1 MDIWSGNMIIATTV
15 QMLSEREMH
24 QYVTDTEFAVANL
37 LKLAT
42 DEEKLL
48 SELRRALTTLE
59 AKEKAYKWDFETS
72 DMNDDFSDAY
82 VMAAF
87 HRMAEA
93 HQAAKEIERR
103 AAEIQAAVGAHQQ
116 ATQAI
121 AGGVLQI
128 AKQGISL
135 VFGKKSDAPMGRQIG
150 ALPIRD
156 IIWEGRNQALHY
168 EEANYKKG
176 VKKVFTA
183 LEQDHGEHFSLE
195 SHGHQNRAKQIL
207 YVLGWFSFKDYARDM
222 NELLS

>member
-1 MDIWSGNMIIATTV
+1 
-15 QMLSEREMH
+15 MH
-24 QYVTDTEFAVANL
+24 QYVKDTEFAVANL
-37 LKLAT
+37 LKLAI
-42 DEEKLL
+42 DEEQRL
-48 SELRRALTTLE
+48 SGLKKTLTTLE
-59 AKEKAYKWDFETS
+59 AKETAYKWDFETS

-93 HQAAKEIERR
+93 RQAAKEIERK
-103 AAEIQAAVGAHQQ
+103 AAEIQAAVGAHQH

-135 VFGKKSDAPMGRQIG
+135 VFGKKGHAPMGRQIG
-150 ALPIRD
+150 VLPIRD

-168 EEANYKKG
+168 EEANYKKA
-176 VKKVFTA
+176 VKEVFSA

-195 SHGHQNRAKQIL
+195 SHGHQSRAKQVL
-207 YVLGWFSFKDYARDM
+207 YVLGWFSFDDYARDM